1 MESSTPSPPE
11 QPPIRPT
18 LVPGEGLAAEVTD
31 QLKAN
36 WKWLMAAGIL
46 AVTGGLVAIV
56 VPAVATVTTAIFI
69 GWMLVFAGCFLLVDA
84 FSLRTAGRV
93 IVRLLWSLV
102 TVLAGI
108 YLLLAPLKGTIT
120 LTFVLVVYFLVVG
133 GARIVTG
140 LRERSVPGS
149 GLVVLNG
156 VLSLLIGGLILADFP
171 SSADW
176 AIGLLVG
183 VDFVFFGFGAISAAM
198 AGRDLAR
205 A

>member
-1 MESSTPSPPE
+1 MESSTPSPAG

-18 LVPGEGLAAEVTD
+18 IVPGEGLAAEVSD
-31 QLKAN
+31 QLKEH
-36 WKWLMAAGIL
+36 WKWLMTAGVL
-46 AVTGGLVAIV
+46 AVIGGFVAIV
-56 VPAVATVTTAIFI
+56 VPALATVATAIFI

-84 FSLRTAGRV
+84 FSIRSASRV
-93 IVRLLWSLV
+93 IVRLLWSLA
-102 TVLAGI
+102 TILAGI
-108 YLLLAPLKGTIT
+108 YLLLAPLKGTVT
-120 LTFVLVVYFLVVG
+120 LTFVLVAYFIFVG
-133 GARIVTG
+133 IVRIVTG
-140 LRERSVPGS
+140 LRERGVPGG

-156 VLSLLIGGLILADFP
+156 VLSLLIGGLILVDFP

-183 VDFVFFGFGAISAAM
+183 IDFVFFGFGAISAAM